1 MMQYKGRLFGRVRG
15 RLMPLP
21 TKAEDVD
28 ELIDAARKLIKHWD
42 TPMWKNEVS
51 TALVVNRLR
60 DALRKVEETDR

>member
-1 MMQYKGRLFGRVRG
+1 
-15 RLMPLP
+15 MPLP